1 MERKRCLEPCP
12 HHAGI
17 LVPLFSSV
25 SNTGIAH
32 VRGVENPMKR
42 FPLFLC
48 VAAALAFMIPSSA
61 LAEKALHVYCG
72 AGMTRPFGE
81 IAAAFTQ
88 KTQVPMEVTYAN
100 AGQIQSQINTAQEGD
115 FFIAGAAE
123 ELRPVKKY
131 VAATRD
137 LVKHIPVLA
146 VAKGNPKKISGIRD
160 LGRSDLRVVLGDA
173 KATPIG
179 KIADKALADAGLT
192 GKVNVVS
199 RGVTAPS
206 IFNALNVG
214 ECDAVIVWKE
224 NVTAAMDILADPA
237 MDAYVKTIPAATLSV
252 STNPEGQKLF
262 LDFLSSGEAKAIWEK
277 HGYVVLN

>member
-1 MERKRCLEPCP
+1 M
-12 HHAGI
+12 
-17 LVPLFSSV
+17 
-25 SNTGIAH
+25 
-32 VRGVENPMKR
+32 
-42 FPLFLC
+42 
-48 VAAALAFMIPSSA
+48 
-61 LAEKALHVYCG
+61 
-72 AGMTRPFGE
+72 
-81 IAAAFTQ
+81 
-88 KTQVPMEVTYAN
+88 
-100 AGQIQSQINTAQEGD
+100 
-115 FFIAGAAE
+115 
-123 ELRPVKKY
+123 
-131 VAATRD
+131 
-137 LVKHIPVLA
+137 
-146 VAKGNPKKISGIRD
+146 
-160 LGRSDLRVVLGDA
+160 VLGDA

>member
-1 MERKRCLEPCP
+1 MDTHVPMV
-12 HHAGI
+12 
-17 LVPLFSSV
+17 LVFSSV
-25 SNTGIAH
+25 SNTGTAH
-32 VRGVENPMKR
+32 LRCMENRMKK
-42 FPLFLC
+42 FPLLFC
-48 VAAALAFMIPSSA
+48 VAAALILTSPSFA
-61 LAEKALHVYCG
+61 PAAESLHVYCG
-72 AGMTRPFGE
+72 AGMTKPFGE
-81 IAAAFTQ
+81 IAAAFTK
-88 KTQVPMEVTYAN
+88 KTQVGMEVTYAN

-123 ELRPVKKY
+123 ELKPVEKY
-131 VAATRD
+131 VSAKRD

-146 VAKGNPKKISGIRD
+146 VAKGNPKNISGIRD
-160 LGRSDLRVVLGDA
+160 LARSDLRVVLGDA

-214 ECDAVIVWKE
+214 ECDAIIVWKE
-224 NVTAAMDILADPA
+224 NVTSAMDILADPA
-237 MDAYVKTIPAATLSV
+237 MDAYVKTIPAATLSL
-252 STNPEGQKLF
+252 STNPEGQKVFLEF
-262 LDFLSSGEAKAIWEK
+262 LDSDEAKAIWEK